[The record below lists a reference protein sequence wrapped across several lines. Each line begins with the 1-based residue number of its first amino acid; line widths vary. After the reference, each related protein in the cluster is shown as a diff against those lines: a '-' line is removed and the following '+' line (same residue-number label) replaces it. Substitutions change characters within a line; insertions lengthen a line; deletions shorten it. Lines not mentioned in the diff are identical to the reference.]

1 MSFQHTPKS
10 SAFTLFL
17 LKQKCNEWN
26 IFWHFFESGIIPHQ
40 TLWWECTVFLG
51 RACVNTHTLTHSH
64 TLPHAEPHCDGEGS
78 AGQLRINATWCKRPC
93 AGFHT
98 LANGRWS
105 RHIPQEKEPQKE
117 EICLLQLRLIVQFQ
131 LGISGPNYE
140 DLGGP
145 GEPRVRICEPYRKV
159 TDTTLRMWGKA
170 SNAALIRLWLVS
182 RQLKLA
188 DLSGMVR
195 AGALSDSRL
204 PLPFDWRGDFG
215 RRLCRS

>member
-1 MSFQHTPKS
+1 MKYFLTFLWKRHNSTS
-10 SAFTLFL
+10 NTLVGM
-17 LKQKCNEWN
+17 
-26 IFWHFFESGIIPHQ
+26 H
-40 TLWWECTVFLG
+40 
-51 RACVNTHTLTHSH
+51 CVPWAGMCEHTHTHILTHSNTQTLTRWH
-64 TLPHAEPHCDGEGS
+64 TLPYAEPHCDGEGS
-78 AGQLRINATWCKRPC
+78 AGQLRINAAWCKRPC

-105 RHIPQEKEPQKE
+105 WHIPQEKEPQKE

-145 GEPRVRICEPYRKV
+145 GGPRVRICEPYRKV